1 MGRGKEK
8 KMGQGKEKKMGQ
20 GKEKKKG
27 REEERRKEGRK
38 RQNAINI
45 DIRSHR
51 LDSSNDDTDI
61 S

>member
-1 MGRGKEK
+1 MGR
-8 KMGQGKEKKMGQ
+8 GKEKKMGQ

-51 LDSSNDDTDI
+51 LDSLNDDDTDI